1 MKTSEFRKLIREEV
15 RKVLS
20 LSEADMSGKMYTV
33 INLWDKIDGKFR
45 SEAQSAN
52 SADSALLSYLKKDG
66 KYADY
71 GAQEA
76 LAYVKKS
83 TKLVKDGDIVMYRG
97 KGTYDPDYII
107 VPGNLDRNA
116 ALQLLKSKVFNK

>member
-1 MKTSEFRKLIREEV
+1 MTKLELRKLIREEF
-15 RKVLS
+15 RKTLNEIDS
-20 LSEADMSGKMYTV
+20 SEYTI

-45 SEAQSAN
+45 IETVPAS
-52 SADSALLSYLKKDG
+52 SADNAFLSYLKKDN

-76 LAYVKKS
+76 IAYIKKS
-83 TKLVKDGDIVMYRG
+83 TKLVKDGDIIMYLG

-107 VPGNLDRNA
+107 TPGQVDRKA
-116 ALQLLKSKVFNK
+116 ALQILKDKIFN

>member
-1 MKTSEFRKLIREEV
+1 MKVSEFKKLIREEV
-15 RKVLS
+15 KKVLKEIDS
-20 LSEADMSGKMYTV
+20 SEYTV

-45 SEAQSAN
+45 AETLPSN
-52 SADSALLSYLKKDG
+52 SADTALLSYLKKDN

-76 LAYVKKS
+76 MAYIKKS
-83 TKLVKDGDIVMYRG
+83 TKLVKDGDIIMYLG

-107 VPGNLDRNA
+107 VPGQIDRKA
-116 ALQLLKSKVFNK
+116 ALQILKDKVFTK

>member
-1 MKTSEFRKLIREEV
+1 MKASEFRKLIQEEV
-15 RKVLS
+15 RKTLNEIES
-20 LSEADMSGKMYTV
+20 NEYTI

-45 SEAQSAN
+45 VETLPAN
-52 SADSALLSYLKKDG
+52 SAATAFLSYLKKDN

-76 LAYVKKS
+76 VDYIRKS
-83 TKLVKDGDIVMYRG
+83 TKLVKDGDIIMYLG

-107 VPGNLDRNA
+107 VPGQIDRKA
-116 ALQLLKSKVFNK
+116 ALQILKDKVFNK